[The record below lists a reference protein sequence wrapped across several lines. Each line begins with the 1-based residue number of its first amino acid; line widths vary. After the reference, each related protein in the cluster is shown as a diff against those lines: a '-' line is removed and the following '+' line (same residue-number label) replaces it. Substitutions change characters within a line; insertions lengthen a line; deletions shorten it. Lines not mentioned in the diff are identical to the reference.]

1 MEITDIRIKQ
11 VNTEGKLKAYVT
23 VTFDDC
29 FVVHNLKIIAGKAGT
44 FIAMPSRRTRTGEYK
59 DIAHPINSAFRQ
71 SMQTRIIEEY
81 NRVKDQ
87 AAAEEATGADEDDGT

>member
-1 MEITDIRIKQ
+1 MEITDIRIKK
-11 VNTEGKLKAYVT
+11 VNTVGKLKAYVT

-29 FVVHNLKIIAGKAGT
+29 FVVHNLKIIAGKTGT
-44 FIAMPSRRTRTGEYK
+44 FIAMPSRRTKTGEYK

-71 SMQTRIIEEY
+71 SIQTRIIEEY

-87 AAAEEATGADEDDGT
+87 AGAEEATETDEDDGT